1 MPLSGSGDEGPGH
14 PVEAVAEPPGRSGGA
29 SEKPHAGSP
38 PTEAELESTR
48 ELDRWDT
55 ARIVAAIHAEDRR
68 AVEAVGRVLP
78 QVAAAAE
85 RLVRVLGGGGRLF
98 YVGAGT
104 SGRMGL
110 LDAAELPPT
119 FGLDPDRVQALLA
132 GGPAAFERAVEGAE
146 DRGEEAA
153 RELRRRG
160 LGPRDAVLGIS
171 ASGRTPYALAGLR
184 EARRTGAAA
193 LALTCDPAS
202 PLAREA
208 DLAIVPEVG
217 PEVIAGSTR
226 MKGGLAQKMV
236 LHLLSTSTMVRLGRV
251 RGNRMV
257 HLKPTSAKL
266 RRRARE
272 IVARTA
278 GVSPEEAARLL
289 ADHGG
294 DVAAALDAH
303 RRGA

>member
-153 RELRRRG
+153 G
-160 LGPRDAVLGIS
+160 SSAAAASAPGTPCS
-171 ASGRTPYALAGLR
+171 ASRPAGAPPTP
-184 EARRTGAAA
+184 
-193 LALTCDPAS
+193 S
-202 PLAREA
+202 P
-208 DLAIVPEVG
+208 
-217 PEVIAGSTR
+217 GS
-226 MKGGLAQKMV
+226 G
-236 LHLLSTSTMVRLGRV
+236 
-251 RGNRMV
+251 
-257 HLKPTSAKL
+257 
-266 RRRARE
+266 
-272 IVARTA
+272 
-278 GVSPEEAARLL
+278 
-289 ADHGG
+289 
-294 DVAAALDAH
+294 
-303 RRGA
+303 RRGAPVPRPWR